1 MTRIKE
7 VFPKVERIVIEFQIT
22 HVSAFGKIT
31 KSGRAEYKSDFAAE
45 FAFRCI
51 NDTCT
56 GNGFDLYPIVSR
68 MAAKGETDSNGSVS
82 CKGEESKKGHFTC
95 NTTLSYSVH
104 LEYQKGSRR

>member
-1 MTRIKE
+1 MTRL
-7 VFPKVERIVIEFQIT
+7 PM
-22 HVSAFGKIT
+22 
-31 KSGRAEYKSDFAAE
+31 
-45 FAFRCI
+45 
-51 NDTCT
+51 
-56 GNGFDLYPIVSR
+56 SR